1 MVETFADLIHAQKLA
16 GIMVTHDLRM
26 CQFVD
31 KIIQMRDGR
40 IGRLIDNKEE
50 IRAFATAHM
59 N

>member
-1 MVETFADLIHAQKLA
+1 
-16 GIMVTHDLRM
+16 VTHDLRM